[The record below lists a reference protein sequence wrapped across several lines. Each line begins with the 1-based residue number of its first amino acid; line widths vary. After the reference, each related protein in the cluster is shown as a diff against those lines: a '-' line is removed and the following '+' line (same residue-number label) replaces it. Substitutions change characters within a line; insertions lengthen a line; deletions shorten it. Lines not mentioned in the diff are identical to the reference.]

1 MLLCNSFSF
10 MYKVNTNLVL
20 ASLNIY
26 LSDKTARFSF
36 FSNIYNFSVSQ
47 LQYKLKSMSKWSK
60 NLNLDVYG
68 SSKQ

>member
-1 MLLCNSFSF
+1 
-10 MYKVNTNLVL
+10 MYKVNMKLVP

-36 FSNIYNFSVSQ
+36 FSNIYHFSVSQ
-47 LQYKLKSMSKWSK
+47 LEYKLKSMSKWSK
-60 NLNLDVYG
+60 NPNLDVYG